1 MQSGKQPTPEKSQLL
16 VLWSKLFLTQES
28 QPENKAFYSVF
39 KFLKWYNCIL
49 NHNTPQEASRGLV
62 EGLLSKKT
70 RARHIYA

>member
-39 KFLKWYNCIL
+39 KLLKWYNCIL
-49 NHNTPQEASRGLV
+49 IPLLTPTGFSFP
-62 EGLLSKKT
+62 
-70 RARHIYA
+70 